1 MDKNYACKI
10 GTKCYT
16 GLSKVESIA
25 IGGGTPSVMPIYDK
39 ISNKSASCVRNGT
52 TYYETL
58 CTGTPEER
66 CPSSK
71 AFTPNGCVSS
81 GYHYGFRVTGT
92 RWGTCGCNTANGEY
106 DTIDAC
112 RNKTGTGC
120 ASTGGCYQ
128 TCKSQGYYSSK
139 EACLNSGTINP
150 DGSSYGS
157 VTLQGT
163 CSQLE
168 DCYKFNVKGFYIR
181 NNNKSTV
188 SCCDN
193 HGNCKTANISV
204 YLLLQSNNRYATD
217 INGKEVRSIAKPGG
231 QYSADREYYLCGAYD
246 NYNVPTQVRFN
257 LDGVQFAGANI
268 NLNNGMYYADGRG
281 TCKKISFTNGKVYT
295 VFWTIESSRLYNGIY
310 YTCKL
315 Q

>member
-1 MDKNYACKI
+1 MDQGYYCKR
-10 GTKCYT
+10 GTCCFIH
-16 GLSKVESIA
+16 LSGVESID
-25 IGGGTPSVMPIYDK
+25 IGSGNNSVMPIYNK
-39 ISNKSASCVRNGT
+39 ISNKSDSCVRNGT

-58 CTGTPEER
+58 CTGIPEGR
-66 CPSSK
+66 CPSGTTF
-71 AFTPNGCVSS
+71 APNGCVSS
-81 GYHYGFRVTGT
+81 GYNHGYEVKGT
-92 RWGTCGCNTANGEY
+92 RWGTCSCNTTSGQY
-106 DTIDAC
+106 DTRDAC
-112 RNKTGTGC
+112 HNATGKGC
-120 ASTGGCYQ
+120 TYVNSCYR
-128 TCKSQGYYSSK
+128 TCESQGYYSSK

-163 CSQLE
+163 CSQLG

-231 QYSADREYYLCGAYD
+231 QYSADREYYLCGATD
-246 NYNVPTQVRFN
+246 NNNVPTHVWFK
-257 LDGVQFAGANI
+257 LDGVEFAGPNS

-295 VFWTIESSRLYNGIY
+295 VFWTIESSRFSNGIS